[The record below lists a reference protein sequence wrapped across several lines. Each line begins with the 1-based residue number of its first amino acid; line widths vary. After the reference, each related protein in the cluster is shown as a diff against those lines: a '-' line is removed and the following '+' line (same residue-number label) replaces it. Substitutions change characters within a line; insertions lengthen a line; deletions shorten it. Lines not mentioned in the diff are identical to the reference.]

1 MSFNQNQ
8 SKQIYYNRKI
18 YLQEKSGPECILT
31 VVFCFNYITYLDM
44 IRVKGAREAG
54 LNALTRPSR
63 PGWTKMTRQSDKE
76 RKLVIHVVYFVWLCF
91 EGIL

>member
-8 SKQIYYNRKI
+8 SKLIYHNRTKI
-18 YLQEKSGPECILT
+18 PTREIGAECIL
-31 VVFCFNYITYLDM
+31 ITYLDM
-44 IRVKGAREAG
+44 IRVKGTREAG
-54 LNALTRPSR
+54 LSALTRPSR
-63 PGWTKMTRQSDKE
+63 PGWTKMTRQSGKE